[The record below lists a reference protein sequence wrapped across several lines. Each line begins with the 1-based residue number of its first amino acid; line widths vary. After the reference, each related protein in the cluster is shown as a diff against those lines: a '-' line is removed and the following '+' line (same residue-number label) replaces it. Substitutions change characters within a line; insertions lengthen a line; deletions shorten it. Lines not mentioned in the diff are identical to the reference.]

1 MVSNLDFQAP
11 NPPSPPQQPLQP
23 QLTPQ
28 QVEALGRAIAPAT
41 DSARLIA
48 GLQAAA
54 AKDAYDAAI
63 EEGLAG
69 MLRKG
74 VSPYAVARA
83 VQHGEAIAAQ
93 RLDERHKQ
101 LMGVAI
107 EVPLFT
113 APPALTLQALG
124 YGPEAWLWVCP
135 ALLIS
140 LIRRLW

>member
-11 NPPSPPQQPLQP
+11 NPPSPRQQPPQT

-28 QVEALGRAIAPAT
+28 QLEALGRAIAPAT

-48 GLQAAA
+48 GVQAAA
-54 AKDAYDAAI
+54 AQSAYDAAM

-69 MLRKG
+69 MLRRG

-83 VQHGEAIAAQ
+83 AKHGEAIAAQ

-101 LMGVAI
+101 LTGIAI
-107 EVPLFT
+107 ETALFT
-113 APPALTLQALG
+113 PAPALTLQALG
-124 YGPEAWLWVCP
+124 YGPEAWLWVIP

-140 LIRRLW
+140 LVRRLW